1 MMNKIG
7 TKGILDDIEKE
18 TTLRQLIVEY
28 DENHNSKSKITYKDI
43 YEFVKLQYNNNKVD
57 FYPGYTWWKTKGK
70 HLVDEYNLVK
80 KRTISLS
87 ETEDLDVFDIL
98 DVVEKHYGDKEA
110 LIKYLLPYTDLL
122 DRLVNKINKLQKNS
136 KSLSE
141 QIGKKDE
148 RIQVLEQTNSNQQAL
163 LDGLF
168 YTIIGSEKELDKVM
182 ERGSTKSDT
191 VNYALSE
198 TFGNPATYIE
208 EFSKRIEI
216 GNLMINDKEDNVVKF
231 KTQNDSLEEDDYDY

>member
-1 MMNKIG
+1 MNKIG

-18 TTLRQLIVEY
+18 TALRHLIVEY
-28 DENHNSKSKITYKDI
+28 DENHNIKSKITYKDI
-43 YEFVKLQYNNNKVD
+43 YEFVKSQYDNNKVD

-80 KRTISLS
+80 KRTIPLS

-98 DVVEKHYGDKEA
+98 DVIEKHYGDKES
-110 LIKYLLPYTDLL
+110 LIKYLLPYNALL
-122 DRLVNKINKLQKNS
+122 DRFVNKINKLQNNS
-136 KSLSE
+136 KRLSE

-182 ERGSTKSDT
+182 KRGSTKSDT

-198 TFGNPATYIE
+198 TFGNPEVYIE

-216 GNLMINDKEDNVVKF
+216 VNLTIDDKKDNIVKF
-231 KTQNDSLEEDDYDY
+231 KTQADSLEEDDYDY

>member
-1 MMNKIG
+1 MNKIG

-122 DRLVNKINKLQKNS
+122 DRLVNKINKLQNNS

-198 TFGNPATYIE
+198 TFGNPATYI
-208 EFSKRIEI
+208 
-216 GNLMINDKEDNVVKF
+216 
-231 KTQNDSLEEDDYDY
+231 